1 MIEVNKRIYLESNKI
16 TPKGIMSGV
25 QFAISELLNSIKDD

>member
-16 TPKGIMSGV
+16 KPKDIMSGV
-25 QFAISELLNSIKDD
+25 QFAISELLNKIKED